1 MTAIDGDVKLTMYRQ
16 MLRAATAERCI
27 LQLVDS
33 GEATILYHSGRG
45 QEAVAAGAMAV
56 IGDDDYLLYGHR
68 GVGQLLAKGVS
79 PVAVFG
85 DILANTAGSTRG
97 LGAGIVHVVDLD
109 RGVLGQ
115 SGTVGGTFP
124 IAAGAGLSPKYRG
137 TDQVVLCMFGDG
149 TANRGTF
156 HESANA
162 AGSGSCRWCGSART
176 TATPCRCP

>member
-16 MLRAATAERCI
+16 MLRAAAAERCI

-85 DILANTAGSTRG
+85 DILANTAEAPWTRRG
-97 LGAGIVHVVDLD
+97 DRACRRPRSRCAWPERNGRWHVPDRRRRRSVREVPGHRPGRAVHV
-109 RGVLGQ
+109 R
-115 SGTVGGTFP
+115 
-124 IAAGAGLSPKYRG
+124 
-137 TDQVVLCMFGDG
+137 
-149 TANRGTF
+149 
-156 HESANA
+156 
-162 AGSGSCRWCGSART
+162 
-176 TATPCRCP
+176 